1 VYIPVYIHLT
11 LKGHI
16 VNNSK
21 FREKYGSWA
30 IVSGATNGIGRA
42 FVEELILLKFNIV
55 IIGRNQDA
63 LNELSKKIERNNL
76 KSSSLNLDLSLP
88 NSIDKVFATTDKLD
102 VGLVVLSAG
111 FGNYGEFV
119 ENNLSDNCKMIDL
132 HCKTRMR
139 MCHHYGN
146 IFKTQKRGGIINLS
160 SIVAYQGT
168 MQAANYSAVNAFLQN
183 FNEGI
188 GMELKKYSV
197 DVLSVCPGPVDTGF
211 EKTAKMKF
219 LLSSSAKTVA
229 NASIKSLGRKA
240 TVFPGI
246 LAKVLHYSLHG
257 LLSRRLKVAIYNL
270 AFKLLV
276 KA

>member
-1 VYIPVYIHLT
+1 MYIHLT

-30 IVSGATNGIGRA
+30 VVSGATNGIGRA

-132 HCKTRMR
+132 HCKTRMK

-160 SIVAYQGT
+160 SIFICV
-168 MQAANYSAVNAFLQN
+168 
-183 FNEGI
+183 
-188 GMELKKYSV
+188 
-197 DVLSVCPGPVDTGF
+197 
-211 EKTAKMKF
+211 
-219 LLSSSAKTVA
+219 
-229 NASIKSLGRKA
+229 
-240 TVFPGI
+240 
-246 LAKVLHYSLHG
+246 
-257 LLSRRLKVAIYNL
+257 
-270 AFKLLV
+270 KLTFGE
-276 KA
+276 

>member
-1 VYIPVYIHLT
+1 MENL
-11 LKGHI
+11 
-16 VNNSK
+16 VNKLK

-30 IVSGATNGIGRA
+30 IVSGATNGIGKA

-76 KSSSLNLDLSLP
+76 KSSPLNLDLSLP
-88 NSIDKVFATTDKLD
+88 SSIDKVFEVTNKLD
-102 VGLVVLSAG
+102 IGLVVLSAG

-119 ENNLSDNCKMIDL
+119 DNNLADNCKMIDL

-146 IFKTQKRGGIINLS
+146 LFKTQNRGGIINLS

-168 MQAANYSAVNAFLQN
+168 MRAANYSAVNAFLQN

-219 LLSSSAKTVA
+219 LVSSSAKTVA
-229 NASIKSLGRKA
+229 NAAVKSLGKKS

-246 LAKVLHYSLHG
+246 LAKVLHYSLHS
-257 LLSRRLKVAIYNL
+257 LFSRRLKVAIYNL
-270 AFKLLV
+270 AFKFLV

>member
-1 VYIPVYIHLT
+1 MNKLEF
-11 LKGHI
+11 K
-16 VNNSK
+16 
-21 FREKYGSWA
+21 EKYGSWA
-30 IVSGATNGIGRA
+30 IVTGATNGIGRA

-88 NSIDKVFATTDKLD
+88 SSIDKIFEVTDKLN
-102 VGLVVLSAG
+102 VGLIVLSAG
-111 FGNYGEFV
+111 FGNYGDFV
-119 ENNLSDNCKMIDL
+119 DNNLSDNCKMIDL
-132 HCKTRMR
+132 HCKSRMK
-139 MCHHYGN
+139 MCHHYAN
-146 IFKTQKRGGIINLS
+146 FFKTQKRGGIINLS

-168 MQAANYSAVNAFLQN
+168 KGAANYSAVNAFLQN

-197 DVLSVCPGPVDTGF
+197 DVLSVCPGPVATGF

-219 LLSSSAKTVA
+219 LFSSSAKTVA
-229 NASIKSLGRKA
+229 NAAIKSLGKKS

-270 AFKLLV
+270 AFKFLV